1 MEEVCENPPHFQ
13 RPGLGRKILLWG
25 VFFLICLGL
34 GYPTLNRYD
43 PRKALPD
50 STRYAKLVTDG
61 PRQVE
66 GYFRFRVLEP
76 YLVRPL
82 YDLAKGRVG
91 SWDPLFFGFLIV
103 NSFFVA
109 GVAYL
114 TSALGYVHLRSYP
127 VALFGAALYLLN
139 FAPSNAQLAGLVD
152 AGEAFFLMAMVASM
166 FFERW
171 WLLPV
176 FGVLGTLTKES
187 FVLFSVTMSGTWWLV
202 SRESGT
208 NRTRC
213 ALWLAV
219 MAIVEFATVTV
230 LQSCVSGQLTW
241 PWSFAAGL
249 NSHSNHAMTFLISLA
264 DKDSWYIFIWLLPLG
279 LLRIRQFPRPW
290 VWAATSASF
299 VALLLN
305 AYSTVPGVEGGLGR
319 YIFNV
324 AGPLLSLS
332 VASFLCRIK
341 PGFAD

>member
-1 MEEVCENPPHFQ
+1 MEEFCENPPHFQ

-50 STRYAKLVTDG
+50 SARYAKLVTDG

-114 TSALGYVHLRSYP
+114 TSAVGYAHLRSYP
-127 VALFGAALYLLN
+127 VALFGTALYLLN

-152 AGEAFFLMAMVASM
+152 AGEAFFLMAVVASM

-171 WLLPV
+171 WLLPI

-187 FVLFSVTMSGTWWLV
+187 FVPFSVMMSATWWLL

-208 NRTRC
+208 NRTRR
-213 ALWLAV
+213 AVWLTV

-241 PWSFAAGL
+241 PWNFALGV
-249 NSHSNHAMTFLISLA
+249 NSHSNHAMTFLLSLA
-264 DKDSWYIFIWLLPLG
+264 DKDSWYVLIWLFPLS
-279 LLRIRQFPRPW
+279 LLRIVQFPRPW

-332 VASFLCRIK
+332 VASFLCGIK
-341 PGFAD
+341 PRFAD